1 MKKQS
6 KQPIRLRKRKLK
18 SGNETLYLDIY
29 LDGKRWNEYLKM
41 YLWPGT
47 TKDVREHNKETLRLA
62 EAILAKRII
71 ELQDRKFG
79 FESRQGD
86 DLRFFDYYKACAEKR
101 KQENPNRQNWG
112 DWYSNLK
119 HMEKYEPRK
128 DILLKDITKQWV
140 EGYKEYLAT
149 KATAFGSKFMKSY
162 GDHPLAKN
170 SQQTY
175 FRKLRACLNEAYENG
190 LIRNNPLKGVKG
202 VRGEESKRT
211 YLTLEEITKL
221 ADTPCRYPDIKRA
234 FMFSCL
240 SGLRK
245 SDIEK
250 LMWGDVSEL
259 DGMTRIIFR
268 QKKTAGLE
276 YLDLSPQA
284 VKWMGTRGKPTDK
297 VFPNLHSI
305 TTISETLKDWT
316 YEAGIHKHITFHC
329 GRHTFA
335 TLMLTLG
342 TDLFTV
348 SKLLGHRNVHTTE
361 IYAKVLDSTK
371 RKAVNSIPEIG
382 HNLDKKS
389 E

>member
-140 EGYKEYLAT
+140 EGYKEY
-149 KATAFGSKFMKSY
+149 
-162 GDHPLAKN
+162 H
-170 SQQTY
+170 
-175 FRKLRACLNEAYENG
+175 
-190 LIRNNPLKGVKG
+190 
-202 VRGEESKRT
+202 
-211 YLTLEEITKL
+211 
-221 ADTPCRYPDIKRA
+221 
-234 FMFSCL
+234 
-240 SGLRK
+240 
-245 SDIEK
+245 
-250 LMWGDVSEL
+250 
-259 DGMTRIIFR
+259 
-268 QKKTAGLE
+268 
-276 YLDLSPQA
+276 
-284 VKWMGTRGKPTDK
+284 
-297 VFPNLHSI
+297 
-305 TTISETLKDWT
+305 
-316 YEAGIHKHITFHC
+316 
-329 GRHTFA
+329 
-335 TLMLTLG
+335 
-342 TDLFTV
+342 
-348 SKLLGHRNVHTTE
+348 
-361 IYAKVLDSTK
+361 
-371 RKAVNSIPEIG
+371 
-382 HNLDKKS
+382 
-389 E
+389 